1 MHPFSSIR
9 AALGA
14 TAGVAL
20 LVLAAGCSSTPPGS
34 SRALATPLDRYV
46 AAPDTNYTWRVVSTV
61 KTNGVTVSAID
72 LISQSWLTTNEVNRT
87 LWRHWLLVVTP
98 DDVAHSTALL
108 FISGGGNKEGA
119 PPKPGGELVQIARQT
134 RSVVAELKQVPNQP
148 LIFGQDGK
156 ERVEDDLIAY
166 TWDKYLRT
174 GDTRWPARLPMTK
187 AAVRAMDTITAH
199 CASPAGGGATVDRFV
214 VAGGSKRGWTTW
226 TSAIVDKRVVAIA
239 PIVIDMLNLVP
250 SFIHHYR
257 AYGFYAPAVQEY
269 VDLGIMD
276 WLGTPEFDRLLKIV
290 EPYQYRDRLTMPK
303 LLINACGDQ
312 FFLPDS
318 SQFYFEA
325 LPGVK
330 YLRYVPNTDHGLK
343 NSDAWYTLLAWQ
355 DALLNRRPLP
365 RFGWKFA
372 ADGSIQV
379 TAQDAPK
386 EVRLW
391 QATNPNARD
400 FRLETLGPVWKSTV
414 LADTGGGNYVGQ
426 VSRPEK
432 GWTAYLVELTYD
444 LGGPAPLKLTT
455 AVRVEPDVLP
465 FPAPQGRPKR

>member
-1 MHPFSSIR
+1 MHHLILPRAVTGSAGA
-9 AALGA
+9 AALLL
-14 TAGVAL
+14 AL
-20 LVLAAGCSSTPPGS
+20 VTGCSATPPGS
-34 SRALATPLDRYV
+34 SRSLATPLDRYV
-46 AAPDTNYTWRVVSTV
+46 TTPDTNYTWRLVSSI
-61 KTNGVTVSAID
+61 KTNGVTVSALD
-72 LISQSWLTTNEVNRT
+72 LVSQSWLTTNEVNRT
-87 LWRHWLLVVTP
+87 LWRHWLLVVAP
-98 DDVAHSTALL
+98 DEVAHPTALL
-108 FISGGGNKEGA
+108 FIGGGGNKEGP

-134 RSVVAELKQVPNQP
+134 KSVVAELKTVPNQP
-148 LIFGQDGK
+148 LIFGNDGK

-166 TWDKYLRT
+166 TWDKFLRT

-187 AAVRAMDTITAH
+187 AAVRAMDTVTAF
-199 CASPAGGGATVDRFV
+199 CASPQGGGATVDQFIIS
-214 VAGGSKRGWTTW
+214 GGSKRGWTTW
-226 TSAIVDKRVVAIA
+226 TTAVVDQRVVAIA

-276 WLGTPEFDRLLKIV
+276 WLGAPEFDRLMKIV
-290 EPYQYRDRLTMPK
+290 EPYQYRDRLTLPK
-303 LLINACGDQ
+303 LMINACGDQ

-318 SQFYFEA
+318 SQFYFDD
-325 LPGVK
+325 LKGVK

-343 NSDAWYTLLAWQ
+343 NSDAWYTLLAWH
-355 DALLNRRPLP
+355 DAILNRRPLP
-365 RFGWKFA
+365 RFGWTFA

-400 FRLETLGPVWKSTV
+400 FRLETLGAVWTSTV
-414 LADTGGGNYVGQ
+414 LADAGGGRYVGQ
-426 VSRPEK
+426 VTKPAK
-432 GWTAYLVELTYD
+432 GWTGYLVELTYD

-455 AVRVEPDVLP
+455 AVRVEPDTLP
-465 FPAPQGRPKR
+465 FAAPVGKPR